1 MGRLFI
7 RIGTSKGLR
16 GFAAGTGHFM
26 TMGTG
31 LFLVAVGAILRYAV
45 ADSWD
50 AVDLEMIGLILMV
63 VGAIAFVVG
72 AIYAF
77 SVGRRRDAVVV
88 ERDPRVVERDP
99 RY

>member
-1 MGRLFI
+1 
-7 RIGTSKGLR
+7 
-16 GFAAGTGHFM
+16 M

-31 LFLVAVGAILRYAV
+31 LFLLAVGAILRYAV
-45 ADSWD
+45 HDEWD
-50 AVDLEMIGLILMV
+50 AVNLETVGLILMI

-77 SVGRRRDAVVV
+77 GRGRRRDAVVV

-99 RY
+99 RF